1 MRLLSG
7 ADYEWAIQMHL
18 PLNLGLED
26 TVKSITMYLKSFVGI
41 TSGLLIALL
50 IAVPSTPLH
59 AVEALHFETGDVY
72 SRVDAYLLAQNEQ
85 RPAEVNPPA
94 SGTLLLP
101 ADNTTDNDAEKK
113 CMTVCSSWG
122 EECTYVNRG
131 SGGTTRSCRRTCQQ
145 YTQECF

>member
-1 MRLLSG
+1 
-7 ADYEWAIQMHL
+7 
-18 PLNLGLED
+18 
-26 TVKSITMYLKSFVGI
+26 MYLKSFAGL

-50 IAVPSTPLH
+50 IVVPTNYLQ
-59 AVEALHFETGDVY
+59 AQVVTGDSY
-72 SRVDAYLLAQNEQ
+72 DRLDNYLLTQNEQ
-85 RPAEVNPPA
+85 QPAEVDPPA

-101 ADNTTDNDAEKK
+101 DDKTTDNNADNK

-145 YTQECF
+145 YRQECF